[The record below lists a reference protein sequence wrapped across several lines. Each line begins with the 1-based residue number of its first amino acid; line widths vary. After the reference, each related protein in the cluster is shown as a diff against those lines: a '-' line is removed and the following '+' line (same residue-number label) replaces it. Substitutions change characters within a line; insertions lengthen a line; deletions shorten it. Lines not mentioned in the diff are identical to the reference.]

1 MKKLLTLLL
10 SLTLFIPLSI
20 SAFAADDTTN
30 TTILAEPTF
39 AVLKSKNY
47 VKKENIARRTGCKN
61 ASCGYRY

>member
-10 SLTLFIPLSI
+10 SLALFIPLSI

-47 VKKENIARRTGCKN
+47 VRKRNCHKKNWLQECKL
-61 ASCGYRY
+61 RV

>member
-10 SLTLFIPLSI
+10 SLALFIPLSI

-39 AVLKSKNY
+39 AVLKLSNY
-47 VKKENIARRTGCKN
+47 VKKRKYRKKN
-61 ASCGYRY
+61 WLQECRLRV